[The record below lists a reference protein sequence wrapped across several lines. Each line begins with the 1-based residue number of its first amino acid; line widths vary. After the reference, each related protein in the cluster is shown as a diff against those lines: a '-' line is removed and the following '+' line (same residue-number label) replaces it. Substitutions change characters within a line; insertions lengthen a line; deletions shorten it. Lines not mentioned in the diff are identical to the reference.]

1 MMWLTALVIF
11 FMHTELI
18 GQGLRMKKLFWGIKY
33 VPPPWMST
41 TTSTTS
47 PTVNSTTTMATNQPD
62 SSHNG
67 TTSTESYPLQM
78 GSCLAGW
85 KDGSSVGLGCLF
97 AEIPFNKST
106 SDSPGVNQTTAKAM
120 CNKAAT
126 NGRLV
131 EIYSA
136 EQMHF
141 LEQFLDLVVE
151 DCTEDDYLCDY
162 QYYSDYGPQ
171 ELHYWWIGLEK
182 QEGEWRWI
190 SGAPVTFTQWFRN
203 RPDGAT
209 ADDLD
214 DFSEQ
219 QNDKYDILGGNGTC
233 VELYDEYTGSSFA
246 SSTFSSWI
254 NWDCGDSRRVYPVC
268 QVP

>member
-1 MMWLTALVIF
+1 
-11 FMHTELI
+11 
-18 GQGLRMKKLFWGIKY
+18 
-33 VPPPWMST
+33 
-41 TTSTTS
+41 
-47 PTVNSTTTMATNQPD
+47 
-62 SSHNG
+62 
-67 TTSTESYPLQM
+67 M

-85 KDGSSVGLGCLF
+85 KDGSSVGLGCLL
-97 AEIPFNKST
+97 AEIPFDISSLSQNT
-106 SDSPGVNQTTAKAM
+106 DTVGVNQTTAKAM
-120 CNKAAT
+120 CSKAAT

-151 DCTEDDYLCDY
+151 ECTEENNYCDY

-171 ELHYWWIGLEK
+171 LLHYWWIGLEK

-190 SGAPVTFTQWFRN
+190 SGVPVTFTQWFGN

-219 QNDKYDILGGNGTC
+219 QNDKYDIIG
-233 VELYDEYTGSSFA
+233 
-246 SSTFSSWI
+246 
-254 NWDCGDSRRVYPVC
+254 
-268 QVP
+268 